1 MNFSPILISTLVIEP
16 LRYFFSEYGDSSKL
30 IWNPDEKKRTVDI
43 GHMYDFYKIPMEERP
58 RILVDRGGF
67 RTNKVGIT
75 DNLAEQKS
83 LIENQGLKDRINM
96 QMYSGTA
103 SILVEARQMGTC
115 ETLANMALHFLA
127 WARPTICSTQGF
139 KEFGGEV
146 SVSPCVI
153 TEKENTEKFQIQM
166 QFPWIREEHWRV
178 KDDGIILKNILLKI
192 NNA

>member
-16 LRYFFSEYGDSSKL
+16 LRYFFSEYSGNSKL

-67 RTNKVGIT
+67 RTSKVGIT
-75 DNLAEQKS
+75 DNLAEQTS
-83 LIENQGLKDRINM
+83 LIENRGLKDRINM

-103 SILVEARQMGTC
+103 NIIVEARQMGTC
-115 ETLANMALHFLA
+115 ENLANMTLHFLA

-139 KEFGGEV
+139 KEFGGDV
-146 SVSPCVI
+146 AVSPCAL
-153 TEKENTEKFQIQM
+153 TEKENTEKFQIQL

-178 KDDGIILKNILLKI
+178 QDDGIILKNILLKI